1 MTWESREDANLALTI
16 PQDKVEMGRRS
27 AVLYFHSGS
36 AVNQLFNLEQ
46 VFLGLSVPVCETVGL
61 NYNTS
66 KSSSFFDILV
76 PSYPSAPLLHLLLGP
91 AWNRLLYK
99 LGLFKTASTLPDV
112 LDMRISVLSQ
122 AC

>member
-1 MTWESREDANLALTI
+1 
-16 PQDKVEMGRRS
+16 MGRRS

-46 VFLGLSVPVCETVGL
+46 VFLGLSVPICETVGL